1 MHVLEVGEDTTSAV
15 NRAQCS
21 IPPIL
26 TISLSKQVF
35 IHSVVTQLMSLSVCV
50 CVYVCRIAEYI
61 PPRPALPR
69 KVGGAE
75 RAVANYHSQT
85 ATIANT
91 LLEEYR

>member
-1 MHVLEVGEDTTSAV
+1 MCVHVLEVGEDTTSAIKQSSAFDTSNINYFIV
-15 NRAQCS
+15 KAGFYSLCTD
-21 IPPIL
+21 
-26 TISLSKQVF
+26 TIDVSL
-35 IHSVVTQLMSLSVCV
+35 CV
-50 CVYVCRIAEYI
+50 CVCRIAEYI

-85 ATIANT
+85 ANIANT